1 MMKIPRRNFL
11 HLATG
16 AAALP
21 VVSRFARAQTYPSRP
36 IRWIVGFPAGGSPD
50 IVTRL
55 MGQWLSDRLGQQLI
69 IENRT
74 GATGNIATEAVVRA
88 LPDGYTLL
96 LATVVN
102 AISASLYE
110 RLNFNFIR
118 DIAPIVGIMK
128 LPNIMVVIPSLPVKT
143 VPEFIAYAKANPR
156 KIHFAS
162 SGNGSTLHLSG
173 EMFNM
178 MAGVN
183 MVHVPYRGGSPAA
196 VTDMLG
202 GQVQVMFDNIPNS
215 IEHVRVGKLRALA
228 VTSTTRSE
236 VFPDIP
242 TVGEFVPGFEA
253 ISWYGVGAPKNTP
266 VEIID
271 KLNKEMNVGLTDS
284 KLRGRLTDLG
294 GSVLAGSPADFGKLI
309 IDETEKWAS
318 VIQSVGIK
326 AE

>member
-236 VFPDIP
+236 LFPDIP

-318 VIQSVGIK
+318 VIRSVGIK